1 MASHQL
7 VGSGHLLP
15 PSPPTKKSAT
25 CQDQAGKS
33 STGDGA
39 GNGIRDLQREALV
52 RSASPRSRSRCR
64 VLCRASR
71 GSCSRKCLG
80 WWVKRVPEV
89 YPVGTPSK
97 IGTPAMF
104 VLCARTTGGPLLL
117 VARVVPPDPK
127 LVGPEIPL

>member
-1 MASHQL
+1 MPSIARVVFAKMSWL
-7 VGSGHLLP
+7 V
-15 PSPPTKKSAT
+15 
-25 CQDQAGKS
+25 
-33 STGDGA
+33 
-39 GNGIRDLQREALV
+39 
-52 RSASPRSRSRCR
+52 
-64 VLCRASR
+64 
-71 GSCSRKCLG
+71 
-80 WWVKRVPEV
+80 VKRVPEV